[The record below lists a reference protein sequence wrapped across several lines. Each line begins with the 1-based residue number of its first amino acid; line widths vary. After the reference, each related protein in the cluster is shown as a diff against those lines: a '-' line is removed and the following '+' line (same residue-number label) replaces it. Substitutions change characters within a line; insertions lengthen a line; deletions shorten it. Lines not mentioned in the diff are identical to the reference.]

1 MSFWRVTFPLSFVNF
16 INQAARAVMALIGPA
31 LALEF
36 GLSAADLGLLSAAL
50 FVAYCLM
57 QLPVGIALDL
67 HGPRR
72 VQAAAAAV
80 AAVGFAV
87 SALATG
93 PWSLAAGR
101 FLTGLGV
108 ASALIGILKAH
119 TAWYP
124 KERVAGLTGIAIFIG
139 STGGLLVTLPLQ
151 AVLPAIGWRGAFWA
165 MAGVA
170 VLVSIAIAV
179 LVPPSPRREA
189 GRPLGEVIRELG
201 PIVASPI
208 FIRMVPAIIV
218 LNGLHFT
225 FQSLW
230 LGPWLRDVAGLDEA
244 ARAGTLLVYALGAM
258 AGNLLMGQASTA
270 WQLRGGN
277 AFAVPVLAMFGM
289 LSVQAL
295 LLLPGHAGLPVALLW
310 AGFALFGSCASSAY
324 AAVAQCYAPSV
335 AGRVSTAVNA
345 IMLALVFLLQSGI
358 GAVLDLW
365 PRTAGGGWDAAGYSW
380 ALTGC
385 FMLQA
390 ATVLWMALRSAPGG
404 PDARRATG
412 EPR

>member
-1 MSFWRVTFPLSFVNF
+1 MSFFRVTFPLSFVNF
-16 INQAARAVMALIGPA
+16 INQASRVVMAMIGPA

-67 HGPRR
+67 YGPRR
-72 VQAAAAAV
+72 VQAVAAAV
-80 AAVGFAV
+80 AAAGFVV
-87 SALATG
+87 SALAAG

-101 FLTGLGV
+101 FLTGMGV

-124 KERVAGLTGIAIFIG
+124 KERVAALTGIAIFLG
-139 STGGLLVTLPLQ
+139 STGGLLMTMPLQ
-151 AVLPAIGWRGAFWA
+151 AVLPDIGWRGAFWV

-170 VLVSIAIAV
+170 AVVSVAIA
-179 LVPPSPRREA
+179 LVVPSSPKREYH
-189 GRPLGEVIRELG
+189 RPLIEEIKELG

-225 FQSLW
+225 YQSLW
-230 LGPWLRDVAGLDEA
+230 LGPWLRDVAGLDEG
-244 ARAGTLLVYALGAM
+244 ARAAMLLVYALGAM

-270 WQLRGGN
+270 WQLRGGS
-277 AFAVPVLAMFGM
+277 AFSVPVIAMFGM
-289 LSVQAL
+289 LGVQSL
-295 LLLPGHAGLPVALLW
+295 LLLPGHAGVPLAALW

-324 AAVAQCYAPSV
+324 AAVAQCYPPSV

-345 IMLALVFLLQSGI
+345 IMLALVFVLQTGI
-358 GAVLDLW
+358 GSVLDLW
-365 PRTAGGGWDAAGYSW
+365 PRNLSGGWNAQGYTWAMAGSII
-380 ALTGC
+380 
-385 FMLQA
+385 LQGVTIA
-390 ATVLWMALRSAPGG
+390 WMALR
-404 PDARRATG
+404 RTR
-412 EPR
+412 